1 MVIVMAFVF
10 VIMVEIM
17 KVVVIIPRVMVELVV
32 I

>member
-1 MVIVMAFVF
+1 MIVMAFVF